1 MYYLDHRLSKI
12 LSEIRIEE
20 AERIRQRK
28 LSKRSGDP
36 LKQRLG
42 LWLIAQGESLAES
55 RPKAA

>member
-1 MYYLDHRLSKI
+1 MYYIDHRLIKI
-12 LSEIRIEE
+12 LSDIRIEQ

-28 LSKRSGDP
+28 LGKRSGDP

-42 LWLIAQGESLAES
+42 LWLIAQGESLADS